1 MNIAFKKTSPE
12 NFSKVLVLLS
22 LANLPIRDIDENVEL
37 FSLEMDSEIIGT
49 AGLEIFGRIGLLRSL
64 SVLESQKGKGYG
76 LLIVQKLESY
86 VKTKNIKALYLLT
99 STAKDFF
106 ETKCKYELIERINVP
121 IEIQNSQ
128 QFASICPSSA
138 VIMKKDIAF

>member
-37 FSLEMDSEIIGT
+37 FSLEMDLGT

-64 SVLESQKGKGYG
+64 SVLESQKGKGYE

-128 QFASICPSSA
+128 QFVSICPSSA